1 MDFKFAVVRYCDCKP
16 VFPVLYV
23 QAGNVQF
30 IGVVEQIKQLVFLF
44 CLSTGPTHRTLENK
58 INNLA
63 FTY

>member
-30 IGVVEQIKQLVFLF
+30 IGVVEQIKQLV
-44 CLSTGPTHRTLENK
+44 LSTGPTHRTLENK